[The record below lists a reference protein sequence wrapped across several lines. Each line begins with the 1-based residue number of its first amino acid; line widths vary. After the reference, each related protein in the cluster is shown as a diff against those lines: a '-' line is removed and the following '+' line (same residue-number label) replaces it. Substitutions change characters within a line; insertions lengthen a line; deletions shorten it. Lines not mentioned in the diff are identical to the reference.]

1 MRCTCPPAL
10 IYEIYINLPAGA
22 PTMNA
27 AIEPFERPALNDCT
41 GGAGEEISVNIQYN
55 QYRYHFTDCKL
66 VNICSISNI
75 PNIGIILAIH
85 IRSFVNIFSIS
96 NLTNALIRQHL
107 SDLHLFTDFY
117 AN

>member
-27 AIEPFERPALNDCT
+27 AIEPFERPALNDWT

-55 QYRYHFTDCKL
+55 QY
-66 VNICSISNI
+66 
-75 PNIGIILAIH
+75 
-85 IRSFVNIFSIS
+85 
-96 NLTNALIRQHL
+96 
-107 SDLHLFTDFY
+107 
-117 AN
+117 